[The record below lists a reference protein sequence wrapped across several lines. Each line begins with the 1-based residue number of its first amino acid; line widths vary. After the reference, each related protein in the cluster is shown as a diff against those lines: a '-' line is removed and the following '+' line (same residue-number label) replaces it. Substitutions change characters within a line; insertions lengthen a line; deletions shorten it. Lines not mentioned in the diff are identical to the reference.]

1 MQSCVLFRIN
11 RQLLVNIWL
20 VYKTSHNKKN
30 LPLHLQ
36 KFLQCI
42 FWRLFNILLLF
53 FTFQALI
60 HVIMTCVIVEHQHY
74 RFSVSISSPSIRM
87 AGLGLTTALSAHQL
101 PSARFHLHRSSVC
114 VICDLEEGHGILAA
128 TRPLLS
134 SESADCGALCRRTAD
149 FSLTVTPAN
158 CIIA

>member
-1 MQSCVLFRIN
+1 M
-11 RQLLVNIWL
+11 
-20 VYKTSHNKKN
+20 
-30 LPLHLQ
+30 
-36 KFLQCI
+36 
-42 FWRLFNILLLF
+42 
-53 FTFQALI
+53 
-60 HVIMTCVIVEHQHY
+60 
-74 RFSVSISSPSIRM
+74 SISSPSIRM

-134 SESADCGALCRRTAD
+134 SESADCGALCWRTAD

>member
-1 MQSCVLFRIN
+1 MQSCVLLRIN
-11 RQLLVNIWL
+11 RQLLVDIWL
-20 VYKTSHNKKN
+20 VYKTSHNIKTS
-30 LPLHLQ
+30 LSICRSSYSVY
-36 KFLQCI
+36 FGDFSI
-42 FWRLFNILLLF
+42 FCNF

-60 HVIMTCVIVEHQHY
+60 HVIMTCVNVEHQHY
-74 RFSVSISSPSIRM
+74 RFSVSISSPSICM
-87 AGLGLTTALSAHQL
+87 AGLGVTTALSAHQL

-134 SESADCGALCRRTAD
+134 SESADCGALCWRTAD

>member
-11 RQLLVNIWL
+11 RQLLVDIWL

-53 FTFQALI
+53 YI
-60 HVIMTCVIVEHQHY
+60 SSPYTCNND
-74 RFSVSISSPSIRM
+74 VSLWSTSIIGFLCPFSSPSIRM
-87 AGLGLTTALSAHQL
+87 AGIGVTTALSAHQL